1 MNSKSDGSAKEQM
14 VACAVKVPGA
24 AENMTLMSGDD
35 RGRTYGDVH
44 STPCSTQLGLG
55 RVTLVPGEGTQ
66 DTCHKST
73 SVLSNLLTDVTRQDN
88 HPGIHNHSDFSCRVF
103 LGNILFFQ

>member
-35 RGRTYGDVH
+35 EGRTYWELH
-44 STPCSTQLGLG
+44 TPLNS
-55 RVTLVPGEGTQ
+55 
-66 DTCHKST
+66 K
-73 SVLSNLLTDVTRQDN
+73 
-88 HPGIHNHSDFSCRVF
+88 
-103 LGNILFFQ
+103 

>member
-35 RGRTYGDVH
+35 RGRTYGDVQH
-44 STPCSTQLGLG
+44 
-55 RVTLVPGEGTQ
+55 TLQ
-66 DTCHKST
+66 
-73 SVLSNLLTDVTRQDN
+73 
-88 HPGIHNHSDFSCRVF
+88 HPAWAGAGHVGAR
-103 LGNILFFQ
+103 